1 MYTHIFL
8 GTTSSACIMFQFL
21 RGFSRLT
28 IDTGQPIGVLYLR
41 ENHPPTRRFLSS
53 VAYHYFVQGV
63 ASWPFSRALW
73 HIHCHCSCS
82 VHVLAVGET
91 LWFSFCNSFFQ
102 ISDLLVRFVIR
113 YILMIKYSKW
123 YFWYDSFQLQTE
135 R

>member
-41 ENHPPTRRFLSS
+41 GPPPPLSFFSCLSFFCVGCGFLAFFSCTLVYPLPLLLFSSRFSS
-53 VAYHYFVQGV
+53 H
-63 ASWPFSRALW
+63 
-73 HIHCHCSCS
+73 
-82 VHVLAVGET
+82 VGEI

-113 YILMIKYSKW
+113 YILMIKYSKR
-123 YFWYDSFQLQTE
+123 YFWYDSFQLQME